1 MMKKLTLA
9 MLFLFIG
16 ISMVIAQTRQV
27 TGTIISAEDNEPIIG
42 ASVIVKGTTI
52 GTVSD
57 HNGAFSLEVPNT
69 TKTLMFSYVGMVGK
83 EVPVQNIM
91 HVVLNTASTELDEVM
106 IVAYGTAKKSSFTGS
121 AANIKTEKLEN
132 LQAAS
137 LTKALEGAAPG
148 IQVTGSTG
156 MPGDNAKIQIR
167 GVGSVNASNDPL
179 YVVDGAPFDGDIS
192 TINTEDIF
200 SSFVWSPRRKWRSYD
215 HDQERN
221 LRKGSIECK
230 SKFRCRFTCNS
241 RIQPCKH
248 RRIL

>member
-83 EVPVQNIM
+83 
-91 HVVLNTASTELDEVM
+91 
-106 IVAYGTAKKSSFTGS
+106 

-192 TINTEDIF
+192 TINTEDI
-200 SSFVWSPRRKWRSYD
+200 SSITVLKDATSAALYGARGANGVVMTYFVVM
-215 HDQERN
+215 
-221 LRKGSIECK
+221 
-230 SKFRCRFTCNS
+230 S
-241 RIQPCKH
+241 RT
-248 RRIL
+248 